1 MEQKNHLLHAQQ
13 RAQHLQ
19 QQLRELKSSSIG
31 LTGDG
36 LVRQLEDENKLKAVL
51 ARDTLPKKIE
61 SQRVQCIELEK
72 VLLEPIMS
80 DADLEAIRQ
89 QIDEANEEVSRL
101 VAKHMPGNDPVKAKL
116 ALFRQQASIIAHK
129 RESAAENYKAT
140 MDELAVAEKELES
153 KRGELR
159 EAGGGEVIR
168 EDEFKRY
175 VARLRTLNITYKKK
189 KAELSALKAEFGVLA
204 RTEELLKSR
213 DENLEDLAAF
223 LEQKRKKE
231 SQASTQG
238 GPGSPED
245 PDLGPTEELDEQA
258 QQELRQEI
266 QRLSTTIADKK
277 ATLAPWIKEIRPLRQ
292 RHQELQGEHAERK
305 VAFDTVAAGL
315 ESKRSHLEQEVRAYW
330 EEMNA
335 EESRY
340 HYLQCMLKSVRLHQQ
355 RVAQEVK
362 CYVSSDATE
371 KRRSLRDQLTR
382 KIQEQENLGKALRDK
397 QKEVR
402 ETHGDSMKQV
412 KMWKDLRTLFEL
424 KRQSFL
430 QGQEQRLQAQAAHE
444 AMVHGEDRLVL
455 S

>member
-13 RAQHLQ
+13 RCQYLQ
-19 QQLRELKSSSIG
+19 QQLRELKSSSVG
-31 LTGDG
+31 LTPDG
-36 LVRQLEDENKLKAVL
+36 LLHQLEEEKRLKGVL
-51 ARDTLPKKIE
+51 VRETLPKKIE
-61 SQRVQCIELEK
+61 NQRKRCIELET
-72 VLLEPIMS
+72 VLSEPIMS
-80 DADLEAIRQ
+80 DADLDTIQQ

-101 VAKHMPGNDPVKAKL
+101 VAKHMPGNDPVQSKL

-129 RESAAENYKAT
+129 RESAAESYKAT
-140 MDELAVAEKELES
+140 MDELAVTERELEAKQS
-153 KRGELR
+153 ELKQTS
-159 EAGGGEVIR
+159 GGEVIR

-189 KAELSALKAEFGVLA
+189 KAELSALKAEYGVLA

-213 DENLEDLAAF
+213 DENLEELAAF
-223 LEQKRKKE
+223 LEQKRKQE
-231 SQASTQG
+231 GQAHTQERPDS
-238 GPGSPED
+238 PGD
-245 PDLGPTEELDEQA
+245 PDLGPADKLDEQA
-258 QQELRQEI
+258 QKELSQEI
-266 QRLSTTIADKK
+266 QRLSTTIVEKK
-277 ATLAPWIKEIRPLRQ
+277 TTLAPLIKEIRPLRQ
-292 RHQELQGEHAERK
+292 RHQEIQGEHAERK
-305 VAFDTVAAGL
+305 VAYDTVAAGL

-330 EEMNA
+330 EETNG

-340 HYLQCMLKSVRLHQQ
+340 HYLQCLLKSVQLHQQ
-355 RVAQEVK
+355 RVAHEMK
-362 CYVSSDATE
+362 CYVSSDAAE

-430 QGQEQRLQAQAAHE
+430 QGQQQKLQAEAAHE
-444 AMVHGEDRLVL
+444 AMMAGENRLVL